1 MEVCLSLPSLI
12 IFLYLFPQALFT
24 KFTTLDKGWWE
35 SQGVKQVKKTDL
47 QLSIPLTAFY
57 SCSGATVTGR
67 GTETDES
74 LQKRLE
80 QAEREIEF
88 SREEGVHDMVIV
100 NNDLDT
106 AYREVEAWIVN
117 GEKFEKAGGV
127 GK

>member
-1 MEVCLSLPSLI
+1 LI
-12 IFLYLFPQALFT
+12 IFLYLFPQGPLFT
-24 KFTTLDKGWWE
+24 KFTTLIRGWWE

-47 QLSIPLTAFY
+47 QARFLFLSPPSIPVLEQRLR
-57 SCSGATVTGR
+57 GR